1 MSIRMGEFEELAG
14 SSSKGAKNGFLD
26 TGRLP
31 LGGVCKGITGDA
43 ALSRKG
49 LLEDRL
55 SDPGEGRRSIFVWD
69 ISVFVTKN
77 IFETGENELPGID
90 GSAIMIVPLVLSLL
104 HTQSQQTSQ
113 EPEGRMRWSLEFGCR
128 GFPKRL
134 GVPQDR
140 RDESCL
146 LSDAWES
153 RRNEGS

>member
-1 MSIRMGEFEELAG
+1 MGEFEELAA
-14 SSSKGAKNGFLD
+14 SSSKAAKNGFLD

-31 LGGVCKGITGDA
+31 LGGVCRGITGDA

-55 SDPGEGRRSIFVWD
+55 SDPGEGRRS
-69 ISVFVTKN
+69 
-77 IFETGENELPGID
+77 GID

>member
-1 MSIRMGEFEELAG
+1 MSISMGDFEELAG
-14 SSSKGAKNGFLD
+14 SSSKAAKNGFLD

-31 LGGVCKGITGDA
+31 LGGVYRAGEGITGDA

-69 ISVFVTKN
+69 ISVFVTKS
-77 IFETGENELPGID
+77 IFETDENGLPGID
-90 GSAIMIVPLVLSLL
+90 GSAIMIVPPVLSLL

-128 GFPKRL
+128 GFPK
-134 GVPQDR
+134 G
-140 RDESCL
+140 
-146 LSDAWES
+146 W
-153 RRNEGS
+153 GSHKIGGTDPV

>member
-1 MSIRMGEFEELAG
+1 MSISMGDFEESAG
-14 SSSKGAKNGFLD
+14 SSSEAVRNGFLD

-31 LGGVCKGITGDA
+31 LGRVCRASEGMTGDA
-43 ALSRKG
+43 ALLRKG

-69 ISVFVTKN
+69 ISVFVTN
-77 IFETGENELPGID
+77 SVFETGENGLPGID

-104 HTQSQQTSQ
+104 HTQPQQASQ
-113 EPEGRMRWSLEFGCR
+113 EPEGRIRWSLEFGVE
-128 GFPKRL
+128 
-134 GVPQDR
+134 VPQDR